1 MDRTLKVDVAE
12 GRKDNRG
19 GRGRGQRGGNMGNRG
34 GGNNHI
40 LYFCCVCRKL
50 LKIPLQAAF
59 SFIKDHINDAGDASS
74 LNDFASIANVSKDF
88 VLLYL
93 KT

>member
-50 LKIPLQAAF
+50 LKIPSKSAF
-59 SFIKDHINDAGDASS
+59 HSS
-74 LNDFASIANVSKDF
+74 KITSTMLETL
-88 VLLYL
+88 VLSMILL
-93 KT
+93 P